1 MEREDTSG
9 SLSKSPKWTGRR
21 NCQFFECATVG
32 RNGKISETEI
42 LPAAFSWKDSGS
54 VRYSKSGGRRR
65 LVLCEDRRKDLRVCV
80 REVHRKDLGFLY
92 KGKRDTLRI

>member
-1 MEREDTSG
+1 MNRQSN
-9 SLSKSPKWTGRR
+9 R
-21 NCQFFECATVG
+21 QFFERATVG
-32 RNGKISETEI
+32 RNEISEAQI
-42 LPAAFSWKDSGS
+42 LPGAFPWKDSGS